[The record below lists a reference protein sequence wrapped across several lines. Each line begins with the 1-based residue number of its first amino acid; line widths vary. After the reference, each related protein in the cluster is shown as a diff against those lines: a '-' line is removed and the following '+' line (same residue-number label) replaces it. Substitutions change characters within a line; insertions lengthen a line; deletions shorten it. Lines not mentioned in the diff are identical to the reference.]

1 MLKKTMNFKSTVI
14 SNSRFLYKKTNCLSE
29 RWNILLAEI
38 DSFVNYSN
46 SLTFLSP
53 SFFFHVESPF
63 SSQKF
68 KGEVWVGREVTGH
81 SFLPEDFYFL
91 DIEKGEAIVF
101 NGSGPERG
109 VDFDSIDHE
118 VWNSMSENGQ
128 KRVFTCRVKMTPWK
142 KNAQTEIDLK
152 PEIQYFLEQT

>member
-1 MLKKTMNFKSTVI
+1 MHLKSTVI
-14 SNSRFLYKKTNCLSE
+14 SNSRFLYKKTNCFSE
-29 RWNILLAEI
+29 SWNILLAEV

-46 SLTFLSP
+46 SLIFLSP

-91 DIEKGEAIVF
+91 DIEKGEAIVV
-101 NGSGPERG
+101 NAPGPERI
-109 VDFDSIDHE
+109 VDFDSIDQE
-118 VWNSMSENGQ
+118 AWSSMSDKSQ
-128 KRVFTCRVKMTPWK
+128 KKVFACRVKMTPWRK
-142 KNAQTEIDLK
+142 DIEMEIDLK
-152 PEIQYFLEQT
+152 PEIQYFLEQV